1 MKPNSHR
8 PSKSVSPSSDAA
20 LEALINAKEG
30 SITAPALIAAAAKYR
45 EQQEERQ
52 AELALQ
58 IFREGSSLIAQSVE
72 LVRKARK
79 SEKNEVNRLK
89 AYSEAYEVFKK
100 DGKISEYN
108 AKIVAA
114 DVAYSAG
121 VREIRGF

>member
-1 MKPNSHR
+1 MKPNHHL
-8 PSKSVSPSSDAA
+8 PVKSASPSSDDA
-20 LEALINAKEG
+20 LEALIYAKEG

-45 EQQEERQ
+45 EQQEERE
-52 AELALQ
+52 AERALQ
-58 IFREGSSLIAQSVE
+58 VFREGSSLITQAVE